1 MASLISVPPVRV
13 GDGEALRSWKRVH
26 VPMTQLEAFSLPLL
40 FPRLLCH
47 VGPVFFGGVVWD
59 LEHGESKWT
68 PDHQTGGPVMKTAG
82 SLPGWAHKDFI
93 NESPVIQIG
102 SWSLPFAARPR
113 KSF

>member
-47 VGPVFFGGVVWD
+47 VGPVFFGGLFGTWNM
-59 LEHGESKWT
+59 GRAN
-68 PDHQTGGPVMKTAG
+68 GPRTTKLVDQ
-82 SLPGWAHKDFI
+82 S
-93 NESPVIQIG
+93 
-102 SWSLPFAARPR
+102 
-113 KSF
+113 